1 MAIFMMKCRSPV
13 KKPSSEEIRIA
24 SPATTPVVAASRD
37 REVSSVVCSSRL
49 ACSGCC
55 LAWRYYTTS
64 QLYAWWGAVWGRREL
79 GLAGRHHHSVCPSY
93 QNLFGVF
100 PSPVT
105 HLVTFNS
112 NRAKQKNI
120 KTCHLTRNDCR

>member
-24 SPATTPVVAASRD
+24 SPATPAAAASRD

-64 QLYAWWGAVWGRREL
+64 QLYAWWGAGGRLEL
-79 GLAGRHHHSVCPSY
+79 GLAWRHHHSVCPSY